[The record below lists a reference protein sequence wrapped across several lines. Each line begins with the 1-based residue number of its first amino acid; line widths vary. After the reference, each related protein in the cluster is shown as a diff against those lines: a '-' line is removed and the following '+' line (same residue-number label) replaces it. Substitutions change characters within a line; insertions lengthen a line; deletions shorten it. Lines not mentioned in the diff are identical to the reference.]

1 MIAGLLGTLEGVF
14 PDALLVNAG
23 GVIYRVGT
31 STTTVAEIG
40 PPGGQVRV
48 YTHLFVR
55 EDQLTLYGFTT
66 ELELRVFEVLITVT
80 GVGPRLACAILSR
93 LRPDAL
99 AGAIEGEQVDVLSTV
114 PGVGKRTASRLVVEL
129 KGKFA
134 DLATSGPA
142 HVVVAGEDDV
152 VAALRALGYTTG
164 EAKEAIVASRPDAGA
179 TVEARIVAALRQ
191 LAGG

>member
-1 MIAGLLGTLEGVF
+1 MIAGLIGTLEGVVA
-14 PDALLVNAG
+14 DALLINAG

-31 STTTVAEIG
+31 STTTAGEIG
-40 PPGGQVRV
+40 TAGSTVRV

-55 EDQLTLYGFTT
+55 EDQLTLYGFAT
-66 ELELRVFEVLITVT
+66 ELELRVFEILITVT

-99 AGAIEGEQVDVLSTV
+99 AGAIEGEQIDVLSTV

-142 HVVVAGEDDV
+142 RLVLAGEDDV
-152 VAALRALGYTTG
+152 TAALRALGYTTG
-164 EAKEAIVASRPDAGA
+164 EAREAIVASRPEPGA